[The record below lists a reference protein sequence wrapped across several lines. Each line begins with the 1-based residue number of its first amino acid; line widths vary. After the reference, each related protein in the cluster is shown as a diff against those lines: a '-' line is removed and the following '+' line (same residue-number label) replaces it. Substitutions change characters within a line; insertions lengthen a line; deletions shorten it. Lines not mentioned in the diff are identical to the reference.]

1 MQKTEEGFRCTIR
14 FSNKDYNQKE
24 VLRMFEYL
32 ISIGE
37 YATESDIFREGIRS
51 LYREKTEPDKLVDWD
66 NRIQECAM
74 ATADVMME
82 RMRVMLDGISIR
94 QDVMPSAQADSNS
107 NNHENDC
114 KGMKPPEASEELDAG
129 VGDFLSSL
137 YGDM

>member
-1 MQKTEEGFRCTIR
+1 
-14 FSNKDYNQKE
+14 
-24 VLRMFEYL
+24 MFEYL
-32 ISIGE
+32 LSTGE

-51 LYREKTEPDKLVDWD
+51 LYREKTEPDKVVDWG
-66 NRIQECAM
+66 NRIQECAT

-82 RMRVMLDGISIR
+82 RMKVMLDGISIR

-114 KGMKPPEASEELDAG
+114 EGMKPPEASEELDAG

>member
-1 MQKTEEGFRCTIR
+1 MQKTEEGFRYTIR

-32 ISIGE
+32 LGTGE
-37 YATESDIFREGIRS
+37 YAMESDIFREGIRS
-51 LYREKTEPDKLVDWD
+51 LYREKTEPDKVVDWD
-66 NRIQECAM
+66 NRIQERAT

-82 RMRVMLDGISIR
+82 RMKVMLDGISIR
-94 QDVMPSAQADSNS
+94 QDVIPSPQADSESNS
-107 NNHENDC
+107 HENDC
-114 KGMKPPEASEELDAG
+114 EGMKPPEASKELDAG